1 MALNGAPLGSLLPS
15 LTTQRLLKEKY
26 EATFQYI
33 AFADALWIWVGDHTL
48 TLSNLVLSTPLRV
61 EGQVPCSTLLTGEE
75 LLSGSSSEALSR
87 RLSLL
92 TGKTVFLGVNM
103 SDAAAVAALSTDI
116 LQGVQEDLKALGI
129 LMTERGP
136 K

>member
-1 MALNGAPLGSLLPS
+1 MALNGAPLGSLLPT

-26 EATFQYI
+26 ETTFQYI

-61 EGQVPCSTLLTGEE
+61 EGQVPCSTLLTGGEP
-75 LLSGSSSEALSR
+75 LSGSSEALSR

-103 SDAAAVAALSTDI
+103 SDAAAAAALSTDI
-116 LQGVQEDLKALGI
+116 LQGVQEALKARLGS
-129 LMTERGP
+129 
-136 K
+136 